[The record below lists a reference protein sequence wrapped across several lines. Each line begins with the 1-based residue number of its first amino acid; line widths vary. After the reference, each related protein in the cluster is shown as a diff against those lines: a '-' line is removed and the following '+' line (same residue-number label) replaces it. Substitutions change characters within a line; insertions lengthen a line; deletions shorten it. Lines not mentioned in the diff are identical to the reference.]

1 MSVII
6 SGKKV
11 YKATEEKVQ
20 LRWKYEDAIKR
31 PYFHM
36 KPLER
41 GQLKNW
47 HEYLEFEEN
56 QLKKK
61 SDQDKDF
68 SNLTILFE
76 RCMIACA
83 LYEEFWMK
91 YAEWLLRSET
101 YGNTNVEEKVREIYD
116 R

>member
-1 MSVII
+1 
-6 SGKKV
+6 
-11 YKATEEKVQ
+11 
-20 LRWKYEDAIKR
+20 
-31 PYFHM
+31 M

-47 HEYLEFEEN
+47 SEYLEFEEN

-61 SDQDKDF
+61 SEQDRDF
-68 SNLTILFE
+68 KNLTTLFE

-91 YAEWLLRSET
+91 YANWLLRS
-101 YGNTNVEEKVREIYD
+101 GGM
-116 R
+116 